1 MATDTVDN
9 PVLQAPAAGFRPNVD
24 HLVTEDGKP
33 VDNIF
38 SEKQQRLLT
47 EPLFSSWPGPGEGR
61 PFVAMS
67 NVGLFYA
74 VHRPPYVPDM
84 MLSLDVELPAD
95 LWPKEHR
102 SYFVWEYGKMP
113 EVVVEVVSNREGGED
128 SDKLKGYAQ
137 IGICYYVVYDPDEW
151 LNAGPLRAYK
161 LDGRKYRPL
170 AEPISFPDVGLGLQ
184 TWQGPYEDMDGTWLR
199 WVDAEGQ
206 LVKTGSERADEERE
220 RADEERAR
228 AQLAQE
234 RAERLADRLRRMGV
248 DPDA

>member
-24 HLVTEDGKP
+24 RLVTEDDKP

-47 EPLFSSWPGPGEGR
+47 EPLFSSWAGPGEGR

-84 MLSLDVELPAD
+84 MMSLDVELPSD

-128 SDKLKGYAQ
+128 SDKLKGFAQ
-137 IGICYYVVYDPDEW
+137 IGICYYVIYDPDQW
-151 LNAGPLRAYK
+151 LNAGTLRVYK

-170 AEPISFPDVGLGLQ
+170 AEPIWFPDLGLGLQ
-184 TWQGPYEDMDGTWLR
+184 IWRGRYEDMDGTWLR
-199 WVDAEGQ
+199 WVDSGGQ
-206 LVKTGSERADEERE
+206 LIKTGSERA
-220 RADEERAR
+220 AEERAR
-228 AQLAQE
+228 ANDERTRAELAQE
-234 RAERLADRLRRMGV
+234 RAERLADQLRRMGV
-248 DPDA
+248 APEA